1 MTVTAESIQNC
12 KLHEKQVGIWYLG
25 QEGMLFKNGEHHLVV
40 DPYLSDYVD
49 QNCCQFVKWA
59 RLYAPPM
66 APEALAFTDVVLCTH
81 SHCDHADPITLACIA
96 QNNPSTKFVVP
107 APEVQTIVNYG
118 VAVEN
123 VIPAVAGTAIELC
136 GFWVMPIPS
145 AHESLHADENGHYK
159 ELGYMIRTNNQTFFH
174 AGDMCMYDG
183 LIDTLKQFQ
192 IDIAFLPING
202 RDYFRNRDDIIG
214 NFNCREAVLL
224 AKEIGAEMLVPMHH
238 DLYQVNRVS
247 VADFVS
253 TVEELDAYRK
263 YHIFAPGELY
273 INM

>member
-1 MTVTAESIQNC
+1 MLLLFCDNTICTIYCVVIGIFIPISVTFPKI
-12 KLHEKQVGIWYLG
+12 I
-25 QEGMLFKNGEHHLVV
+25 
-40 DPYLSDYVD
+40 
-49 QNCCQFVKWA
+49 
-59 RLYAPPM
+59 
-66 APEALAFTDVVLCTH
+66 
-81 SHCDHADPITLACIA
+81 
-96 QNNPSTKFVVP
+96 PSTFIDAIFP
-107 APEVQTIVNYG
+107 SFFRIIEVDAGKICTIREC
-118 VAVEN
+118 VASN
-123 VIPAVAGTAIELC
+123 V

-145 AHESLHADENGHYK
+145 AHESLHTDENGHYK